1 MEVISGA
8 RVVRETESRF
18 INRHGPYSGAQDSVP
33 LGDTGMPE
41 ACADDASLE
50 GACQTGQT
58 QDNLRRWTG

>member
-8 RVVRETESRF
+8 RVVREAESHF
-18 INRHGPYSGAQDSVP
+18 INRHGPCSGAQDSVP

-41 ACADDASLE
+41 ACADGAPLK
-50 GACQTGQT
+50 GACQTCQT